1 MITIGSE
8 WPVRKIPYTQS
19 GIAILVFEL
28 RRLVGCLTIT
38 YRNNLAYLIYHLK
51 RIADRQHITEMT
63 ANSLAIIYASI
74 IFRDERYTIYVY
86 YYVNIQFIYLLK
98 KIIIQ

>member
-63 ANSLAIIYASI
+63 ANSLAIIFASK